1 MGNWECN
8 LDTSPDVNGQLQLEI
23 IGDEGFNITGN
34 STGTVNPPSEPPN
47 EFHFIIVEIE
57 VDATSNNSQTCEMTN
72 KFSHQLSN
80 LNNFEI
86 FLKVNGVLLKGGKP
100 NGQISHPKILGR

>member
-1 MGNWECN
+1 MGNWKCN

-34 STGTVNPPSEPPN
+34 SVGTVNPPSEPPN

-80 LNNFEI
+80 PNNFEI

-100 NGQISHPKILGR
+100 NGQISHPKK